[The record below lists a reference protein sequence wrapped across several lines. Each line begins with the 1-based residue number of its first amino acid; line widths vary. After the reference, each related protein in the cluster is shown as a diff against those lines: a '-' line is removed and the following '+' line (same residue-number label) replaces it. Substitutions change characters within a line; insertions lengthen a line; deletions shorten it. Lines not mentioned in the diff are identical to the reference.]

1 MRNSKR
7 VLAAAAATAGISA
20 LGVAASAEAGV
31 PQGQVR
37 VSVQIVGEAAAD
49 GLNTAVEIYDN
60 GVLDTA
66 DCDEFAEPAAQDN
79 DVYVTFTT
87 GCLLEPGTD
96 YSLGLNPLPAG
107 YEAIVSCGQPVA
119 NERIVDDGNSFSIEI
134 GHITNCWVALGAN
147 MAVLTKEV
155 VVPLE
160 GGPETPAA
168 PGDFTLE
175 VYDAEGA
182 MYASGSVASSPEC
195 DWLLGSEG
203 VPCFYIDLES
213 GDYSFGEVPV
223 LGYDGSV
230 TACDSDVGPDERFD
244 DASNETVTVDPSPF
258 GRWFTCDIRN
268 TYAEGEITLT
278 KTLIN
283 DDGGTA
289 TMGDFTLELYE
300 GGTMIDSGVCAA
312 DGSCLTGTYPVGSYT
327 VGETGPDGYTR
338 TVTQEVLVPTEQ
350 LAEPEAQIELGPLE
364 QVTVNV
370 ESDDTPTTTTT
381 TTTLAPSTTA
391 LQTTTTA
398 FDAGSVTLPPT
409 GDDSST
415 NIALVALGFLLL
427 GGAGLLLSRR

>member
-1 MRNSKR
+1 MRNNR
-7 VLAAAAATAGISA
+7 RILAAAAAMAGIST

-31 PQGQVR
+31 PQGQIR
-37 VSVQIVGEAAAD
+37 VTVQIVGEAAAD
-49 GLNTAVEIYDN
+49 GLNTAIEIYDN

-66 DCDEFAEPAAQDN
+66 DCDDVSEPVTQDT
-79 DVYVTFTT
+79 DVYLEFTRW
-87 GCLLEPGTD
+87 CDLEPGTD
-96 YSLGLNPLPAG
+96 YSLGLDPLPAN
-107 YEAIVSCGQPVA
+107 YDSYVSCGQPQL
-119 NERIVDDGNSFSIEI
+119 NERIVDDGNSLTIAA
-134 GHITNCWVALGAN
+134 GALTDCWVVIGAN

-160 GGPETPAA
+160 GGPETPADPA
-168 PGDFTLE
+168 DFVLE
-175 VYDAEGA
+175 VYNGDGGLHD
-182 MYASGSVASSPEC
+182 SGSVATSPEC
-195 DWLLGSEG
+195 DWLLGSDG
-203 VPCFYIDLES
+203 VPCFYTDLES
-213 GDYSFGEVPV
+213 GDYSFGEQPV
-223 LGYDGSV
+223 QGYFGAV
-230 TACDSDVGPDERFD
+230 TECDSDVGPDERFD
-244 DASNETVTVDPSPF
+244 DALNQTVTVDPTPF
-258 GRWFTCDIRN
+258 GRWFTCNVRN

-278 KTLIN
+278 KTLVN

-289 TMGDFTLELYE
+289 TMSDFTLELYE
-300 GGTMIDSGVCAA
+300 GGTIIDSGMCAA

-350 LAEPEAQIELGPLE
+350 LADAEAQIELGPLE

-381 TTTLAPSTTA
+381 TLAPTTTA

-415 NIALVALGFLLL
+415 NIALIAAGLLLL
-427 GGAGLLLSRR
+427 GGAGLVLSRR

>member
-7 VLAAAAATAGISA
+7 VLAAAAATAGIST

-119 NERIVDDGNSFSIEI
+119 NERIVDEGNSFSIEI

-203 VPCFYIDLES
+203 VPCFYTDLES

-223 LGYDGSV
+223 LGYSGVV
-230 TACDSDVGPDERFD
+230 TECVGDVGPDERFD
-244 DASNETVTVDPSPF
+244 DSSNETVTVDPSPF
-258 GRWFTCDIRN
+258 GRWFMCDVRN

-338 TVTQEVLVPTEQ
+338 TVSQEVLVPTEE
-350 LAEPEAQIELGPLE
+350 LAEAEAQIELGPFE

-381 TTTLAPSTTA
+381 TTTLAPTTTA

>member
-7 VLAAAAATAGISA
+7 VLAAAAATAGIST

-49 GLNTAVEIYDN
+49 GLNTAVEIYAS
-60 GVLDTA
+60 GELDTA

-87 GCLLEPGTD
+87 GCLLDAGTD
-96 YSLGLNPLPAG
+96 YSFGLNPLPAG
-107 YEAIVSCGQPVA
+107 YDTLVSCGPPVA
-119 NERIVDDGNSFSIEI
+119 NERILDDDNSFSIAI
-134 GHITNCWVALGAN
+134 GHSTRCYIYVGAN
-147 MAVLTKEV
+147 LAVLTKEV

-160 GGPETPAA
+160 GGPDTPAA
-168 PGDFTLE
+168 PDDFTLE

-182 MYASGSVASSPEC
+182 MYTSGSVAPSPEC

-203 VPCFYIDLES
+203 VPCFYTDLES
-213 GDYSFGEVPV
+213 GEYSFGEVPV

-244 DASNETVTVDPSPF
+244 DSSNATVTVDPSPF
-258 GRWFTCDIRN
+258 GRWFMCDIRN

-338 TVTQEVLVPTEQ
+338 TVTQEVVVPTEQ
-350 LAEPEAQIELGPLE
+350 LAAAEAQVELGPLE

-381 TTTLAPSTTA
+381 TQAPTTTA

-415 NIALVALGFLLL
+415 NIALIAAGLLLL
-427 GGAGLLLSRR
+427 GGVGLVLSRR